1 LIIVAKEKLFIIG
14 DDLFRLS
21 VTCHS
26 ILTFAMF
33 QMEAHKET
41 MGKYCCHLLADYL
54 NVISGQSLGGIGLK
68 RLVLV

>member
-1 LIIVAKEKLFIIG
+1 
-14 DDLFRLS
+14 
-21 VTCHS
+21 VTCHL

-54 NVISGQSLGGIGLK
+54 NVISG
-68 RLVLV
+68 